1 MTKNLTNSQIDRQNI
16 LNNEYAVEEIG
27 KAIDIKGAVFEGT
40 IRFDIKQIAR
50 FFDVEVRTI
59 ERYLE
64 NHKDE
69 LSANGYEIIK
79 GNRLKDFIEAVKQ
92 SSFATDINV
101 GSKTRL
107 IGLFNFRSLLN
118 LAMLLVESEN
128 AKQIRQVILDVV
140 IDTINKKTGGSTK
153 YVNRRDQDFLIAYFQ
168 EENYRREFTDALRD
182 FVDAGTFK
190 YAFFTNKIYVS
201 IFLEKANEYRNILK
215 LQSNDKIRDTFY
227 SEILDL
233 ISSFEYGFAEE
244 LESNYKILK
253 RKLTFFEAKSVY
265 DIFSN
270 KRHWAPLIDKARM
283 KMASRDY
290 AFRDAIHL
298 QLKEYIIP
306 LNKDEFEKFI
316 GEKSMEFER
325 QLEAAKD
332 VLKRLKER

>member
-27 KAIDIKGAVFEGT
+27 KAIDIKGVVFEGI

-64 NHKDE
+64 NCKDE
-69 LSANGYEIIK
+69 LSTNGYEIIK
-79 GNRLKDFIEAVKQ
+79 GNRLKSFIEVIKN
-92 SSFATDINV
+92 STFATDINV

-140 IDTINKKTGGSTK
+140 IDTINKKTGGNTK
-153 YVNRRDQDFLIAYFQ
+153 YINRRDQDFLIAYFS

-182 FVDAGTFK
+182 FVDAGAFK
-190 YAFFTNKIYVS
+190 YAFFTNKIYIR
-201 IFLEKANEYRNILK
+201 IFLEKANEYRNILR
-215 LQSNDKIRDTFY
+215 LQSNDKVRDTFY

-233 ISSFEYGFAEE
+233 VSSFECGFAEE
-244 LESNYKILK
+244 LESNYKVLM
-253 RKLTFFEAKSVY
+253 RKLTFFEAKSAF
-265 DIFSN
+265 DNLSN
-270 KRHWAPLIDKARM
+270 KNHWNPLIEKVRM

-290 AFRDAIHL
+290 AFRDAIHP
-298 QLKEYIIP
+298 QLEEYITP

-316 GEKSMEFER
+316 GEKSMEFEK
-325 QLEAAKD
+325 QLEAAKA